1 MQGTCQKPVTNEKYK
16 VDFVIVNE
24 AFTPL
29 LSGNAAQAM
38 GLITVNYGNFKVV
51 NGISTASHSYI
62 QQFPTVFK
70 DTPGIL
76 PGKRVHL
83 TVEDGATLVVRCART
98 LPEARKDAVKAELQR
113 LVDESIIVPIDEPT
127 DWVSQMSVAEKKA
140 GIRILWNDLPLD
152 LRQASTLTDFKSK
165 LSRHSL
171 K

>member
-1 MQGTCQKPVTNEKYK
+1 M
-16 VDFVIVNE
+16 
-24 AFTPL
+24 
-29 LSGNAAQAM
+29 
-38 GLITVNYGNFKVV
+38 NYGNFKVV

-83 TVEDGATLVVRCART
+83 TIEDGATPVVRCART
-98 LPEARKDAVKAELQR
+98 LSEARKDAVKAKLQR